1 MNQKRFNKDFFNFLQ
16 ACPTA
21 FHTSGYLAKCFLE
34 SGFVPLQEDSEWQL
48 KEGEGYFCVRDD
60 GTIIGFRL
68 ADNPSDLLPW
78 RMTGAHTDSPAL
90 QIKPNPIRSSHSLS
104 QLCVE
109 VYGGPL
115 LNTWFDR
122 DLGIAGRVTLLDG
135 NGNLQSRTLDFKRPM
150 AILPNLA
157 IHLDRNAN
165 KDHTVSKQKQ
175 LHPLLCHALSEE
187 QSFNDLLL
195 EQIGIEYPDLDVAQ
209 LLDHELF
216 CYDTQGPSLVGVS
229 KEFIVG
235 SRLDNLVS
243 CFVGCTALLQKKSSE
258 NCLLLCSNHEEIGSS
273 SYAGA
278 HGNFLTSLFER
289 ILPDSSTR
297 RRALSQSYFIS
308 MDNAHALHPNF
319 VEKHDPQHL
328 PLLNQG
334 PVLKYNSNQR
344 YASTSRSAALYKAL
358 CSELDIPV
366 QNFVM
371 NNDLA
376 CGSTIGPIAATT
388 LGVHT
393 VDIGVPSLAMHSI
406 RETIGSQDLYMLY
419 QSVAH
424 FYSRPQLP
432 RTLS

>member
-1 MNQKRFNKDFFNFLQ
+1 MAKRFLK
-16 ACPTA
+16 
-21 FHTSGYLAKCFLE
+21 
-34 SGFVPLQEDSEWQL
+34 SGFTLLQEGADWQL
-48 KEGEGYFCVRDD
+48 KEGAGYFCIRDD
-60 GTIIGFRL
+60 ASIIGFRL
-68 ADNPSDLLPW
+68 ADNPSDCLPW

-122 DLGIAGRVTLLDG
+122 DLGIAGRVTLLDVH
-135 NGNLQSRTLDFKRPM
+135 GNLQSRTLDFKRAM
-150 AILPNLA
+150 AILPSLA

-165 KDHTVSKQKQ
+165 KNHTVTKQKQ
-175 LHPLLCHALSEE
+175 LYPLLCHALSEE
-187 QSFNDLLL
+187 QSFNDLLS
-195 EQIGIEYPDLDVAQ
+195 EQIVFEYPDLDMAQ
-209 LLDHELF
+209 LLDYELF
-216 CYDTQGPSLVGVS
+216 CYDTQGPSLIGAS
-229 KEFIVG
+229 GEFIAA

-243 CFVGCTALLQKKSSE
+243 CFVGFTALLHKKSIG

-278 HGNFLTSLFER
+278 NGNFLPSLLER
-289 ILPDSSTR
+289 ILPDNSTR
-297 RRALSQSYFIS
+297 RRTLSQSYFIS

-319 VEKHDPQHL
+319 VEKYDPQHL

-344 YASTSRSAALYKAL
+344 YASTSRSAALYKSL
-358 CSELDIPV
+358 CSEVDIPV
-366 QNFVM
+366 QSFVM
-371 NNDLA
+371 NNDLT

-406 RETIGSQDLYMLY
+406 RETTGSHDPYMLY
-419 QSVAH
+419 QSIAH